1 MEDKK
6 RIVVRNLPYSATK
19 ESVLE
24 LFQKFGE
31 MVDTYKPENKGFA
44 FITFADE
51 TSASNAVS
59 EMNGYAMEGRE
70 LIVQIAQPREE
81 RSGNSSQTETN
92 RIFIGNVSFSTTIEE
107 IVEEFKGF
115 GEIKDSYKP
124 EGKNFAFITFANAE
138 DAQKAIAEMNGKDMG
153 GQALEVNLARPKVR
167 RERRDFNNRSDSR
180 GDSRGG
186 YNRNSYN
193 SIF

>member
-6 RIVVRNLPYSATK
+6 RIVIRNLPYSATK
-19 ESVLE
+19 ESILE

-44 FITFADE
+44 FITFGNE
-51 TSASNAVS
+51 ESASSAVS
-59 EMNGYAMEGRE
+59 EMNGYVMDGRE

-81 RSGNSSQTETN
+81 RSNNGPTETN
-92 RIFIGNVSFSTTIEE
+92 RIFIGNVSPSLTIEE

-124 EGKNFAFITFANAE
+124 EGKNFAFITFANSE
-138 DAQKAIAEMNGKDMG
+138 DAQKAINGMNGKEMAG
-153 GQALEVNLARPKVR
+153 NALEVNLARPKVK
-167 RERRDFNNRSDSR
+167 RERRDFNRN
-180 GDSRGG
+180 DSRGG
-186 YNRNSYN
+186 YSRNNYN